1 MSKAAGRLGP
11 AILTAAMETPVVTRV
26 EFDGPVPTRRTFADR
41 LTVRFPRTARML
53 LALGMRLSRPRS
65 GVRRDGVRRVLRS
78 AWAAAPRKD
87 WELMFARYSP
97 EVVWEIPEEFQ
108 TLGFAPSY
116 RGHAGLVEGLEQFS
130 EAFES
135 WEIRPARALDFG
147 DRVLALGSFRGK
159 ARASG
164 VEWQQPFSQLVTLA
178 SGLVIRDRFF
188 YSWEQGLRAAGL
200 KPEDWP

>member
-1 MSKAAGRLGP
+1 
-11 AILTAAMETPVVTRV
+11 MEKPVVTRV
-26 EFDGPVPTRRTFADR
+26 EFKGPVPRERNLTDR
-41 LTVRFPRTARML
+41 LTARFPRLARWVM
-53 LALGMRLSRPRS
+53 ALGMRILSPRRPA
-65 GVRRDGVRRVLRS
+65 RRDGLRRVLRS
-78 AWAAAPRKD
+78 GWAAAPRRD

-97 EVVWEIPEEFQ
+97 DVVWEIPEEFQ

-116 RGHAGLVEGLEQFS
+116 HGHEGLIEGVEQFS

-135 WEIRPARALDFG
+135 WEIRPTRALDMG

-164 VEWQQPFSQLVTLA
+164 VEWEQEFSQLVTVKR
-178 SGLVIRDRFF
+178 GLVVRDRFF

-200 KPEDWP
+200 SAE

>member
-1 MSKAAGRLGP
+1 VL
-11 AILTAAMETPVVTRV
+11 AIGTRV
-26 EFDGPVPTRRTFADR
+26 CG
-41 LTVRFPRTARML
+41 
-53 LALGMRLSRPRS
+53 PRS
-65 GVRRDGVRRVLRS
+65 SVRRDGLGRVLRS
-78 AWAAAPRKD
+78 GWAAAPRKD

-97 EVVWEIPEEFQ
+97 EVLWEIPEEFQ
-108 TLGFAPSY
+108 TLGFAESY
-116 RGHAGLVEGLEQFS
+116 RGHAGLVQGLERFS

-164 VEWQQPFSQLVTLA
+164 VEWEQEFSQLVTLKR
-178 SGLVIRDRFF
+178 GLVVRDRFF

-200 KPEDWP
+200 EPGDWT